1 MPIKKSTFLSKLK
14 KRSSSLKKVT
24 TLTRKRA
31 KGRDYTEQDASDL
44 DITCRVTEENNLE
57 FTTRGRWVSLN
68 FVMARAHW
76 ASDTDVVSII
86 KRKVRQA
93 VKDIDIWITRYRI
106 EIRYNSK
113 LDDHNCVM
121 MPKYFTDAIK
131 FNYEKT
137 SRGRYVAGAGGEKII
152 EFKGLIPDD
161 DKRYSR
167 GTSFFPDES
176 LPHNTY
182 IMTYI
187 NDSRE
192 TDIQRIPSITGGSKR
207 VRTKPKDS
215 QDIH

>member
-24 TLTRKRA
+24 TLTKKRA

-44 DITCRVTEENNLE
+44 KITCRITPENNIE
-57 FTTRGRWVSLN
+57 FTTLGRWVSLN

-76 ASDTDVVSII
+76 ASDTDVVAII
-86 KRKVRQA
+86 KRKVRSA
-93 VKDIDIWITRYRI
+93 VKDIDIWVTRYRI

-137 SRGRYVAGAGGEKII
+137 NKGRYVANAGGEKIV

-187 NDSRE
+187 NESRE
-192 TDIQRIPSITGGSKR
+192 VDIQGVQSIPRSPKR
-207 VRTKPKDS
+207 VRAKPKGSEDT
-215 QDIH
+215 H